1 MLLNSPIILGAS
13 VLDLSKVIMYDLLY
27 HKLSAINF
35 NELNLLYTDT
45 DSFLISVKNSFS
57 EIEAII
63 LENNQLFDLSNLS
76 PSSNLYRKSTLIEFN
91 RRKVGLLKLET
102 ADKQIGG
109 FICLQPK
116 CYSLLLTD
124 GSEQRKAKGIPRAYI
139 KNYLK
144 YQQYLANISSG
155 AGILAHF
162 SKIVSNKHIVTTALI
177 SKKALSSLDTK
188 RYFSYNPRTMS
199 YAFGHH
205 ALNNIS

>member
-1 MLLNSPIILGAS
+1 
-13 VLDLSKVIMYDLLY
+13 MYDLY
-27 HKLSAINF
+27 YNKLSAVGF
-35 NELNLLYTDT
+35 TDLTLLYTDT

-57 EIEAII
+57 EIETII
-63 LENNQLFDLSNLS
+63 LANNHIFDLSNLS
-76 PSSNLYRKSTLIEFN
+76 PSSNLYRKSSLIEFN
-91 RRKVGLLKLET
+91 RRRVGLLKLET

-116 CYSLLLTD
+116 CYALMLND
-124 GSEQRKAKGIPRAYI
+124 GTEQRKAKGIPRAYI
-139 KNYLK
+139 RNHLK
-144 YQQYLANISSG
+144 YQQYLANMSSG

-162 SKIVSNKHIVTTALI
+162 SKIVSKKHIVTTALI

-188 RYFSYNPRTMS
+188 RYFGDNPQTMS